1 MINSEKILT
10 ALRSVNWAAAPQPA
24 NHKDLE
30 GAIAYLQMYARFI
43 LENQQDADQNLTPF
57 ASPLQVLRVQDVTV
71 QQSIADE
78 AQRLAQQSPLA
89 YDKVFVMRALEWA
102 ALCESGHPSTLGRE
116 NMFDSLLGLVMNRV
130 PAMIRK
136 GYWVVDESMYP
147 LPDWV
152 NRYGQVAAS

>member
-1 MINSEKILT
+1 MTKTEKILNM
-10 ALRSVNWAAAPQPA
+10 LGSVNWAAAPQSA
-24 NHKDLE
+24 IDADLE
-30 GAIAYLQMYARFI
+30 GATAYLQMYAKFV
-43 LENQQDADQNLTPF
+43 LENQHDTSQSLTPF
-57 ASPLQVLRVQDVTV
+57 ASPLQVLDVQDVYV

-78 AQRLAQQSPLA
+78 CQRLAGQSPLS

-102 ALCESGHPSTLGRE
+102 ALCESGHPSTVGRE

-136 GYWVVDESMYP
+136 GNWVVDESMYP

-152 NRYGQVAAS
+152 NRYSK

>member
-1 MINSEKILT
+1 MTKTEKIVNMLG
-10 ALRSVNWAAAPQPA
+10 SINWAVAPQSA
-24 NHKDLE
+24 NDDDLE
-30 GAIAYLQMYARFI
+30 GATAYLQMYAKFV
-43 LENQQDADQNLTPF
+43 LENQQDTSQSFTPF
-57 ASPLQVLRVQDVTV
+57 ASPLQVLGVQDVHV

-78 AQRLAQQSPLA
+78 CQRLVGQSPLS

-102 ALCESGHPSTLGRE
+102 ALCEAGHPSTIGRE

-136 GYWVVDESMYP
+136 GNWVVDESMYP

-152 NRYGQVAAS
+152 NRYSK